1 MKSVIAKKRKAYGD
15 SFKLFKYGIRYGR
28 EFFIWKSLW
37 IIFKTV
43 KTILVDIM
51 LLKFILDAILKGKTF
66 GETAAYLI
74 VCVVICFA
82 EMYIDD
88 WVNVYVQPIAKNKIH
103 ASIHKMIF
111 DKVSCVDL
119 KKFDDSKFYNEYIW
133 TLEKSSE
140 QIMSCYENY
149 MKLISSILSIVSI
162 FTLLFTTGPVV
173 LIFAIIPMI
182 FVSFFGKRINKID
195 YECDKE
201 INNVTRRKNYSRRV
215 FYLKQFAEDIRA
227 TGIKNV
233 MKNNFEDSANKEI
246 DIQKKYAFKKLFL
259 TLIKDGS
266 YGFAQMLG
274 LYLYIIYKAMIE
286 KTYSIG
292 TCAAV
297 VNAVDRLTGYFYQF
311 SFVTLSIQKNA
322 IYAKSFFEFF
332 NDVNVIEADEKAKI
346 PAHKFE
352 VLELNR
358 VGFKY
363 ANSTDF
369 VLKDINLTINSGD
382 KIAVVGLNGA
392 GKSTLV
398 KLILRFYD
406 PQQGKILYNHNDMKK
421 YNVHE
426 LRSHFSTIFQD
437 FQLYATKLSE
447 NVIMNV
453 EEDESQ
459 VQRAYECLKNV
470 NLAVERE
477 NLSNTIT
484 KEFDENGLEFSGG
497 QKQKIAIARA
507 LFADSDFIIM
517 DEASSA
523 LDPIAER
530 EINELIVN
538 SLSDKTLMIITH
550 RLTTVK
556 HVDKIIFM
564 DNGRIAESGSHSEL
578 MKLGGKYFE
587 LYKTQAEQ
595 YDTSTLQ

>member
-1 MKSVIAKKRKAYGD
+1 MKSVIAKKRNAYGD

-51 LLKFILDAILKGKTF
+51 LLKFILDAILNGKTF
-66 GETAAYLI
+66 GETTAYLI

-233 MKNNFEDSANKEI
+233 MKKNFEDSANKEI

-266 YGFAQMLG
+266 YGVAQMLG

-322 IYAKSFFEFF
+322 IYAKSFFELF

-369 VLKDINLTINSGD
+369 VLKDVNLTINSGD

-459 VQRAYECLKNV
+459 VQRAYECLENV
-470 NLAVERE
+470 NLAVERK

-507 LFADSDFIIM
+507 LFANSDFIIM

-595 YDTSTLQ
+595 YDTSTL

>member
-1 MKSVIAKKRKAYGD
+1 M
-15 SFKLFKYGIRYGR
+15 
-28 EFFIWKSLW
+28 
-37 IIFKTV
+37 
-43 KTILVDIM
+43 
-51 LLKFILDAILKGKTF
+51 
-66 GETAAYLI
+66 
-74 VCVVICFA
+74 
-82 EMYIDD
+82 
-88 WVNVYVQPIAKNKIH
+88 
-103 ASIHKMIF
+103 
-111 DKVSCVDL
+111 
-119 KKFDDSKFYNEYIW
+119 
-133 TLEKSSE
+133 
-140 QIMSCYENY
+140 
-149 MKLISSILSIVSI
+149 
-162 FTLLFTTGPVV
+162 
-173 LIFAIIPMI
+173 
-182 FVSFFGKRINKID
+182 
-195 YECDKE
+195 
-201 INNVTRRKNYSRRV
+201 
-215 FYLKQFAEDIRA
+215 
-227 TGIKNV
+227 
-233 MKNNFEDSANKEI
+233 
-246 DIQKKYAFKKLFL
+246 
-259 TLIKDGS
+259 
-266 YGFAQMLG
+266 
-274 LYLYIIYKAMIE
+274 
-286 KTYSIG
+286 
-292 TCAAV
+292 
-297 VNAVDRLTGYFYQF
+297 
-311 SFVTLSIQKNA
+311 
-322 IYAKSFFEFF
+322 
-332 NDVNVIEADEKAKI
+332 
-346 PAHKFE
+346 
-352 VLELNR
+352 
-358 VGFKY
+358 
-363 ANSTDF
+363 
-369 VLKDINLTINSGD
+369 KDINLTINSGD

-459 VQRAYECLKNV
+459 VQRAYEFLKNV

-595 YDTSTLQ
+595 YDTSTL